1 MKVLRFFLFLCL
13 FAVFSACFA
22 AGGAFAQNTGGAT
35 SGVLGAEPE
44 KVEAPP
50 LSEEEK
56 ASRRQPFRYSLFF
69 SAEDLMQIRRA
80 KEGKSVIAGKDTGDK
95 IPQVRKIRL
104 AGIVYFSPDQW
115 MIWLN
120 GLKVTPWVLPEEV
133 SKIEVHPGWIYL
145 EWFDI
150 GANHIISLEMPA
162 NSEYDIVT
170 GVLIADPTPTVVKV
184 KR

>member
-1 MKVLRFFLFLCL
+1 MIKLRFFIFLCF
-13 FAVFSACFA
+13 FAVFIEVYSTGEALA
-22 AGGAFAQNTGGAT
+22 QTPGGPT

-44 KVEAPP
+44 KAELPP

-56 ASRRQPFRYSLFF
+56 AARRQPFRYSLFF

-80 KEGKSVIAGKDTGDK
+80 QEGKSVISGKNSGDK

-115 MIWLN
+115 MVWLN

>member
-1 MKVLRFFLFLCL
+1 MTSRFCIFLGF
-13 FAVFSACFA
+13 FAVFSACVA
-22 AGGAFAQNTGGAT
+22 AGAALAQAPGGPT

-56 ASRRQPFRYSLFF
+56 AARRRPFRYSLFF

-80 KEGKSVIAGKDTGDK
+80 QEGKSVIAKDGSTDK

-104 AGIVYFSPDQW
+104 AGIVYFSPDHW
-115 MIWLN
+115 MVWLN

-170 GVLIADPTPTVVKV
+170 GVLIADPTPTVVQV